1 MTDSNWIARDQG
13 RPKRVRIVLGIFAL
27 SAVLVGGASTFDL
40 RVNWTESMPRG
51 IYQRM
56 EPALER
62 GAWVAVCLEGDA
74 AELARERGYV
84 IDGSCPSGLTPIFKR
99 LVGVP
104 GDRIRVAMDG
114 VAVNGAAV
122 ADSELAE
129 VDSRRRPLE
138 HTAQGELVLTEG
150 RYFVMGMNASRSW
163 DSRYF
168 GAVSAR
174 QIVAGAK
181 PLWTFGGGEKRDL
194 GPGLN

>member
-1 MTDSNWIARDQG
+1 MGWRPPARHVIDSNWISRDSR

-27 SAVLVGGASTFDL
+27 SAVLVGAAGAFDL

-56 EPALER
+56 EPVLER
-62 GAWVAVCLEGDA
+62 GAWVAVCLEGNA

-84 IDGSCPSGLTPIFKR
+84 IDGSCPSGFTPVFKR

-114 VAVNGAAV
+114 VAVNGV
-122 ADSELAE
+122 GVPHSELKE
-129 VDSRRRPLE
+129 VDSRGRPLDR
-138 HTAQGELVLTEG
+138 TAQGEFVLTED
-150 RYFVMGMNASRSW
+150 RFFVMGMNPSRSW

-168 GAVSAR
+168 GAISAR
-174 QIVAGAK
+174 QIVAGAR
-181 PLWTFGGGEKRDL
+181 PLWTF
-194 GPGLN
+194 